1 MVEPI
6 AKKSVWI
13 FITLFPVFISITQ
26 FSDFWVMSYGNWKH
40 ICNYTHMH
48 GPTVSATHVSAAFD
62 ASSTALFS
70 TNIFI
75 FLFAF
80 FGLCCT
86 ILSFI
91 FFVFLFFVFHF
102 LWSMLHCSFF
112 LLFFFFFFFTFSCL
126 HCTVLFFPSFLPF
139 SSQTHKKKNQW
150 LGQRIGCCGFV
161 NFLGASSL
169 EPKWLLLW
177 VLGVEGKKKGM
188 LGLKSLV
195 LGGNGV
201 RGVSQQECLTC
212 CSGMDSTKSR
222 KKIKWWEIEKCVP
235 NEVWYFK
242 W

>member
-62 ASSTALFS
+62 ASSTAFFS

-75 FLFAF
+75 FLSAF

-86 ILSFI
+86 ALSFF
-91 FFVFLFFVFHF
+91 FFVLLFFVFHF

-112 LLFFFFFFFTFSCL
+112 LLLCFFVFCFSLSLVYATLFFLSSSSFFFFFTFSCL
-126 HCTVLFFPSFLPF
+126 RCTVLFFPSFLPF
-139 SSQTHKKKNQW
+139 SSQTHKKKKKKINDW
-150 LGQRIGCCGFV
+150 GNELVVVGLWIF
-161 NFLGASSL
+161 
-169 EPKWLLLW
+169 W
-177 VLGVEGKKKGM
+177 VL
-188 LGLKSLV
+188 
-195 LGGNGV
+195 
-201 RGVSQQECLTC
+201 QA
-212 CSGMDSTKSR
+212 
-222 KKIKWWEIEKCVP
+222 
-235 NEVWYFK
+235 
-242 W
+242 

>member
-1 MVEPI
+1 MKILYSKSFRGCLDSKMVEPI

-13 FITLFPVFISITQ
+13 FITLFPVFIFITQ

-48 GPTVSATHVSAAFD
+48 GPTVSATHVSDAFD

-75 FLFAF
+75 FLSAF

-112 LLFFFFFFFTFSCL
+112 LLFFFFFLLYFLLSTLHYSFF
-126 HCTVLFFPSFLPF
+126 SFLF
-139 SSQTHKKKNQW
+139 A
-150 LGQRIGCCGFV
+150 
-161 NFLGASSL
+161 FLISN
-169 EPKWLLLW
+169 P
-177 VLGVEGKKKGM
+177 
-188 LGLKSLV
+188 
-195 LGGNGV
+195 
-201 RGVSQQECLTC
+201 
-212 CSGMDSTKSR
+212 
-222 KKIKWWEIEKCVP
+222 
-235 NEVWYFK
+235 
-242 W
+242 

>member
-48 GPTVSATHVSAAFD
+48 GPTVSATHVSVAFD

-91 FFVFLFFVFHF
+91 FFVLSFTSLGHTCSSSSSSSSFLFFSLYGFG
-102 LWSMLHCSFF
+102 SFF
-112 LLFFFFFFFTFSCL
+112 LFLFSSFLFYSPFLFFFF
-126 HCTVLFFPSFLPF
+126 SFLF
-139 SSQTHKKKNQW
+139 T
-150 LGQRIGCCGFV
+150 LVFGFG
-161 NFLGASSL
+161 F
-169 EPKWLLLW
+169 
-177 VLGVEGKKKGM
+177 
-188 LGLKSLV
+188 
-195 LGGNGV
+195 
-201 RGVSQQECLTC
+201 
-212 CSGMDSTKSR
+212 
-222 KKIKWWEIEKCVP
+222 
-235 NEVWYFK
+235 
-242 W
+242 

>member
-102 LWSMLHCSFF
+102 LWSTLHCSFF
-112 LLFFFFFFFTFSCL
+112 LLLLFSSSLLSLVYAALFFFF
-126 HCTVLFFPSFLPF
+126 LPF
-139 SSQTHKKKNQW
+139 CLSHLRPIKKKINDW
-150 LGQRIGCCGFV
+150 GNELVVVGLWIF
-161 NFLGASSL
+161 
-169 EPKWLLLW
+169 W
-177 VLGVEGKKKGM
+177 VL
-188 LGLKSLV
+188 
-195 LGGNGV
+195 
-201 RGVSQQECLTC
+201 QA
-212 CSGMDSTKSR
+212 
-222 KKIKWWEIEKCVP
+222 
-235 NEVWYFK
+235 
-242 W
+242 

>member
-62 ASSTALFS
+62 ASSTAFFS

-75 FLFAF
+75 FLSAF

-86 ILSFI
+86 ALSFF

-102 LWSMLHCSFF
+102 LWSTLHCSFF
-112 LLFFFFFFFTFSCL
+112 LLLFFFFFTFSCL
-126 HCTVLFFPSFLPF
+126 RCTVLFFFLPF
-139 SSQTHKKKNQW
+139 WLSHLKPIKKKSM
-150 LGQRIGCCGFV
+150 IGAT
-161 NFLGASSL
+161 N
-169 EPKWLLLW
+169 WLLW
-177 VLGVEGKKKGM
+177 VCEFSGCFKLRIEVVVVVGIGGWRKKKRNAWVEVSGFGRKWCEGGKPTGM
-188 LGLKSLV
+188 PDMLLKY
-195 LGGNGV
+195 GFH
-201 RGVSQQECLTC
+201 
-212 CSGMDSTKSR
+212 
-222 KKIKWWEIEKCVP
+222 KK
-235 NEVWYFK
+235 
-242 W
+242 